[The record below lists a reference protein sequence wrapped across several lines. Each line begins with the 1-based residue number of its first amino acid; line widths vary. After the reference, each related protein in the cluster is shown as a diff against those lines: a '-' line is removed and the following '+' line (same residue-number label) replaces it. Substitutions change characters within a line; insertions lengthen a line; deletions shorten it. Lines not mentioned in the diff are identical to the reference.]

1 MRGEM
6 ENLETYRTVSQEDQF
21 RATYYFMLSKLL
33 SQPPTADT
41 LAGIATFGVT
51 PGTADSPFLK
61 SLNALAN
68 ACAGDC
74 DLESLDDEYHDLFVG
89 LGRGEVVPYS
99 SWYIAGL
106 MMDKP
111 LSSVR
116 QDLKALGIERE
127 DYHREP
133 EDHAA
138 ALFDVMGILIEAGDQ
153 FQFKAQQTFF
163 GRHLKPWIRKFF
175 KDLGAAKK
183 ADFYREVGEF
193 GVEFIDFET
202 EYLEMP
208 V

>member
-1 MRGEM
+1 MN
-6 ENLETYRTVSQEDQF
+6 NLEPIRTVSQEDQF
-21 RATYYFMLSKLL
+21 RAAYYFMLSKLL
-33 SQPPTADT
+33 SQPPAADT
-41 LAGIATFGVT
+41 LAGVASFGA
-51 PGTADSPFLK
+51 PQSSADSPFLK
-61 SLNALAN
+61 SLNALAS
-68 ACAGDC
+68 ACAQDC

-99 SWYIAGL
+99 SWYITGL

-127 DYHREP
+127 EFHREP

-163 GRHLKPWIRKFF
+163 SRHLKPWIRKFL
-175 KDLGAAKK
+175 KDVAAAKK